1 MIQDPLAGVSLE
13 PPSSGFPGKSGRVA
27 AAAAAAAPFLV
38 DLNESSEP
46 VKKIAKVL

>member
-27 AAAAAAAPFLV
+27 AAAAAPFLV